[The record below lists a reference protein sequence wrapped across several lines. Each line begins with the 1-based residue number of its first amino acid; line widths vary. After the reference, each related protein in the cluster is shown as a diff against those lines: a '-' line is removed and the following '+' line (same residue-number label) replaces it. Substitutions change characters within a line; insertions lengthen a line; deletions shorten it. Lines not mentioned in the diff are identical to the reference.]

1 MSLNDYERESCE
13 GVCTLDELLATLKGL
28 QTGKLPGS
36 DGLSTEFYLCFWEDL
51 GEPLLLALNECFH
64 AGSLASSQY
73 EGLHLVHKN
82 DDRHCLKN
90 WTPISLLNTDYKL
103 ASKVI
108 TERLKRVMSSIVH
121 QDQTCGVVGRTIFS
135 NLHLVRV
142 ALDMIDR
149 TNKPAILVSLDQEKL
164 SIALTM
170 NLCYV
175 S

>member
-1 MSLNDYERESCE
+1 
-13 GVCTLDELLATLKGL
+13 
-28 QTGKLPGS
+28 
-36 DGLSTEFYLCFWEDL
+36 
-51 GEPLLLALNECFH
+51 
-64 AGSLASSQY
+64 
-73 EGLHLVHKN
+73 
-82 DDRHCLKN
+82 
-90 WTPISLLNTDYKL
+90 
-103 ASKVI
+103 
-108 TERLKRVMSSIVH
+108 MSSIVH

-149 TNKPAILVSLDQEKL
+149 TNEPAILVSLDQEKL